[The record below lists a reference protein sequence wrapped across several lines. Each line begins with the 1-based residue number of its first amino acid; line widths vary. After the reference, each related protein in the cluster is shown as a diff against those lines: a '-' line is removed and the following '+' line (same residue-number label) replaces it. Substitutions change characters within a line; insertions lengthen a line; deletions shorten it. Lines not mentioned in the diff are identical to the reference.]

1 MSPQRGA
8 RRPSKRRSDQP
19 SMREAFEHALDHA
32 QRAAAEGVGGARA
45 LLDAASIGVL
55 GAPADTNRSLGELAN
70 LLDQLERTLLGEA
83 PSFRSAAINTVL
95 GAVDREIQRWE
106 TKSADDP
113 DARAV
118 LRIFLGMRE
127 VLWELGMRPP
137 QKTNQR
143 AKTRT
148 SNNAGRAAPRT
159 PADSSR
165 SRTKRDSR
173 VQRIP
178 IQR

>member
-1 MSPQRGA
+1 
-8 RRPSKRRSDQP
+8 
-19 SMREAFEHALDHA
+19 MREAFERALDHA
-32 QRAAAEGVGGARA
+32 QRAAAESVGGVRA

-55 GAPADTNRSLGELAN
+55 GSPAETNRSLGELAN
-70 LLDQLERTLLGEA
+70 LLEQLERQLSGEA

-95 GAVDREIQRWE
+95 GAVNREIERWE
-106 TKSADDP
+106 ARSEEDP

-118 LRIFLGMRE
+118 LRIFIGMRE

-137 QKTNQR
+137 QKKNPR
-143 AKTRT
+143 AKART
-148 SNNAGRAAPRT
+148 SKSTGRTAPRAA
-159 PADSSR
+159 ADTTR
-165 SRTKRDSR
+165 ARTKRSNR